1 MLSNLLSSIF
11 SGFTGVGYVFNYGSS
26 AGIFTAEGVE
36 LKPAWGFHVYIKAQN
51 ALDIERFIK
60 VLYAKLILAEI
71 YWKNDDG
78 KIYTIIDRVAAS
90 RERFCFEV
98 SPLLCDGLVRKVPDP
113 QHIQGG
119 VLDTEQLADLTGAE
133 LEQLASVMGVKAN
146 ALVASA
152 SKQLMRL
159 SKHDNKMLQPDT
171 IVTLANNSQTTPK
184 DFYASAK
191 SHEACYAT
199 FRNDIHPSAF
209 IAKHPKILNLVYLHD
224 SSLDISYYCDLA
236 DASQMLNRFEK
247 AEQTIESLSTFFT
260 LNGVTVAYD
269 MIKKDFDIVI
279 PGHEF
284 LPDNKDNAILA
295 TLLSMAAAD
304 SFKISERRM
313 MRYLVAIGDKYHRNP
328 VKEWIKSIP
337 WDGQDR
343 LQALAD
349 CLVTTPKYQKFKTIA
364 LRRWLIG
371 CVASAFSFWGCKN
384 EIVLVF
390 CGLQG
395 LEKTSFFVS
404 LVPPNSGWIKDGLS
418 LNPQDKD
425 SVKMSVSYWIAE
437 LGELDATFKK
447 SDIAALKAF
456 LSMTTDELRLP
467 YAATFSKYP
476 RRTAFCASVN
486 SPNFLVDDTGNRRFS
501 TLELIEIKRHAIDI
515 QQLWAQIC
523 TYYEA
528 GEQWWYS
535 DDEAK
540 MQAEINVDH
549 QVIDPLEE
557 MLTNHYNFANKP
569 YSGALLNPTGVL
581 QALGIKNPSRSDAT
595 RMGNILKAKGLLKTG
610 KKYQMP
616 AENPGKSTFSPFQ

>member
-1 MLSNLLSSIF
+1 M
-11 SGFTGVGYVFNYGSS
+11 
-26 AGIFTAEGVE
+26 
-36 LKPAWGFHVYIKAQN
+36 
-51 ALDIERFIK
+51 K
-60 VLYAKLILAEI
+60 VLYAQLILAGI
-71 YWKNDDG
+71 YWKNDEG

-113 QHIQGG
+113 QHIQGS
-119 VLDTEQLADLTGAE
+119 VLDTEALLDLTESE

-191 SHEACYAT
+191 SHEPCYAT
-199 FRNDIHPSAF
+199 FRNDNHPSAF

-236 DASQMLNRFEK
+236 SPSQLLNRFEK

-349 CLVTTPKYQKFKTIA
+349 CLVTTPKYHAFKPIA

-371 CVASAFSFWGCKN
+371 CVASALSITGCKN
-384 EIVLVF
+384 EIVLVL
-390 CGLQG
+390 CGPQG
-395 LEKTSFFVS
+395 IGKTSFFVS
-404 LVPPNSGWIKDGLS
+404 LAPPDSGWIKDGLS

-425 SVKMSVSYWIAE
+425 SVKNCVSYWIVE

-447 SDIAALKAF
+447 SDIAALKAY
-456 LSMTTDELRLP
+456 LSMTSDELRLP

-501 TLELIEIKRHAIDI
+501 PLELTEVKRHTIDM
-515 QQLWAQIC
+515 QQLFAQVC
-523 TYYEA
+523 TYFEA
-528 GEQWWYS
+528 AEQWWYKN
-535 DDEAK
+535 DEAK
-540 MQAEINVDH
+540 MQEEINVDH
-549 QVIDPLEE
+549 QAIDPLEE
-557 MLTNHYNFANKP
+557 LLTNHFNFDNKP
-569 YSGALLNPTGVL
+569 YSGQLMNPTSVL
-581 QALGIKNPSRSDAT
+581 QTLGYKTPSRSDAT

-616 AENPGKSTFSPFQ
+616 NENPGKSTFSPFQ